1 MVTGLFS
8 SAAKACCAKED
19 ESKTAIR
26 ERVAVFIVF
35 KPISCDKANYRQHF
49 AVLTDF
55 FSGE

>member
-8 SAAKACCAKED
+8 EAAMQGDTKED
-19 ESKTAIR
+19 ESKTTRR